1 VSRPDFLWVNGFSDR
16 TELRTLLEVH
26 YDMPMSTNPDMTFT
40 DKLKLRW
47 YLLLRWILC
56 LWVKPRIQP
65 DADGNTGISGEQPVC
80 YVMDSYALSSVLILD
95 KCCEQQKLARPL
107 LPVDGVKTGPRRSYA
122 ALKRLRGL
130 LFRRPDARTHSVMLE
145 LMIEKSW
152 EDPQLDIQLVPVTV
166 MVGQRPSVDSGF
178 TRIIFSENW
187 EIASRLK
194 RLFSTLVNGRRTF
207 VQFSRPISLQELVT
221 EGVDAPVA
229 LRKVSRILRVHFK
242 RVRTAAIGP
251 DLSHRRTVVNRIVNS
266 PTVRAAIEEK
276 ARRDGITTAK
286 ARGQAEKYT
295 REIAANYS
303 YSFIMVAVIL
313 VSWFWNRIYNGI
325 KLNHFESFPHE
336 SLGHEVIYVPCHRS
350 HIDYVLLSYLVQEN
364 GSVPPHIAAGINLN
378 LPVIGSWLRRGG
390 AFYLRRTFRSHKL
403 YAAVF
408 YEYLSTIQSQG
419 VSIEYFIEGTR
430 SRTGRLL
437 PPKAGMLAMSVRSYL
452 NAPLKPIMFQPVY
465 IGYERLVEGDSYTTE
480 LSGKAKRSEKL
491 SDLGKV
497 FGIARHNYGEAHV
510 SLGEPIY
517 LDDLLNE
524 HDKNW
529 RETIEKSASRPKW
542 VGSLVDDLGQSIMTH
557 INASADV
564 NPVNLLALVLL
575 GTPRHALGEKLLHRQ
590 LDLYKNLLSEKPTP
604 ERITLTDKTA
614 QEIVSYGIEMKVLK
628 RQAPELGDIISI
640 ETDRALGLTYFR
652 NNVAHLMVL
661 PSLVACCFLEHHHFS
676 VSNLRRAAIGL
687 QPFLQAEL
695 FLPWGQRDFTR
706 ALDES
711 IEQLVQYGLLTRE
724 DDGTTLSRAGNNP
737 EAGMQLKILAHS
749 LLQTVQRYLITI
761 SILAHNG
768 SGKLSRA
775 ELERLCIQTAQRIS
789 MLHAFNSPEF
799 YDRALFRG
807 FIAQLR
813 KIGFLSTNKENKLL
827 FDQRLEQISDDARFI
842 LGEAIRHE
850 IDQQAPGNQK
860 DTGKVEEIKVEKKED

>member
-1 VSRPDFLWVNGFSDR
+1 M
-16 TELRTLLEVH
+16 H
-26 YDMPMSTNPDMTFT
+26 YDMQMSSEANLTFI
-40 DKLKLRW
+40 DKLRLRW

-65 DADGNTGISGEQPVC
+65 DPDGKTGISGDQPVC
-80 YVMDSYALSSVLILD
+80 YVLDSYALSSVLILD

-107 LPVDGVKTGPRRSYA
+107 LPVNGIEQSPGRSYA
-122 ALKRLRGL
+122 VLKRLKGL
-130 LFRRPDARTHSVMLE
+130 FFRRTDPRRHSVILE
-145 LMIEKSW
+145 LMVEKSW
-152 EDPQLDIQLVPVTV
+152 ADPQLDVQLVPVTV
-166 MVGQRPSVDSGF
+166 MVGQRPSVDAGF

-187 EIASRLK
+187 ELASRFK
-194 RLFSTLVNGRRTF
+194 RLLSTLVNGRRTF
-207 VQFSRPISLQELVT
+207 VQFSQPISLQELAK
-221 EGVDAPVA
+221 EGMDAPVA

-266 PTVRAAIEEK
+266 PTVRAAIEDK
-276 ARRDGITTAK
+276 ARRDGITQVKAK
-286 ARGQAEKYT
+286 SLAEEYT

-303 YSFIMVAVIL
+303 YSFILVAVRL

-325 KLNHFESFPHE
+325 KLNHFESFPHQA
-336 SLGHEVIYVPCHRS
+336 LGHEVIYVPCHRS
-350 HIDYVLLSYLVQEN
+350 HIDYILLSYLVHEN

-378 LPVIGSWLRRGG
+378 LPIIGSWLRRGG
-390 AFYLRRTFRSHKL
+390 AFFLRRTFKSHKL

-452 NAPLKPIMFQPVY
+452 NAPIKPIMFQPVY
-465 IGYERLVEGDSYTTE
+465 IGYERLVEGNSYTTE
-480 LSGKAKRSEKL
+480 LSGKAKRSERL
-491 SDLGKV
+491 SDLTKV
-497 FGIARHNYGEAHV
+497 FGILRHNYGEAHV

-517 LDDLLNE
+517 LDNLLNE
-524 HDKNW
+524 HDPQW
-529 RETIEKSASRPKW
+529 RETIEKSASRPAW
-542 VGSLVDDLGQSIMTH
+542 AGTLVDELGQSIMTH
-557 INASADV
+557 INASTDV

-575 GTPRHALGEKLLHRQ
+575 GTPRHALGEKLLRRQ
-590 LDLYKNLLSEKPTP
+590 LDLYKNLLSQKPTP
-604 ERITLTDKTA
+604 ERTTLTDKTA
-614 QEIVSYGIEMKVLK
+614 EEIIAYGFELNILQ
-628 RQAPELGDIISI
+628 RQAPALGDIVSI
-640 ETDRALGLTYFR
+640 EKDRALGLTYFR
-652 NNVAHLMVL
+652 NNVAHLMIL
-661 PSLVACCFLEHHHFS
+661 PSLVACCFLEHHRFS
-676 VSNLRRAAIGL
+676 IGNLRRAAIGL

-695 FLPWGQRDFTR
+695 FLPWGQREFTR

-711 IEQLVQYGLLTRE
+711 IEQLVKYGLLIHD
-724 DDGTTLSRAGNNP
+724 DDGMTLSRATDNP

-749 LLQTVQRYLITI
+749 LLQTVQRYMITI
-761 SILAHNG
+761 SMLTRNG
-768 SGKLSRA
+768 SGTLSRA

-842 LGEAIRHE
+842 LGETIRHE
-850 IDQQAPGNQK
+850 IDQQSLANETPEEK
-860 DTGKVEEIKVEKKED
+860 TG

>member
-1 VSRPDFLWVNGFSDR
+1 
-16 TELRTLLEVH
+16 
-26 YDMPMSTNPDMTFT
+26 MPMSFDTKMTFI

-47 YLLLRWILC
+47 YLLLRWILS
-56 LWVKPRIQP
+56 LWVKPHIHP
-65 DADGNTGISGEQPVC
+65 DADGNTGVSSDRPVL
-80 YVMDSYALSSVLILD
+80 YVMDFYALSSVLILD
-95 KCCEQQKLARPL
+95 RCCEQNKLARPL
-107 LPVDGVKTGPRRSYA
+107 LPVAGITQTPKRSYA

-130 LFRRPDARTHSVMLE
+130 FLRRPDPRSHSTMLE
-145 LMIEKSW
+145 QVIEQSW
-152 EDPQLDIQLVPVTV
+152 ANPQLDVQIVPVTV
-166 MVGQRPSVDSGF
+166 MVGQRPAVDSGL

-187 EIASRLK
+187 EIASRAR

-207 VQFSRPISLQELVT
+207 VQFSRPISLRELAK
-221 EGVDAPVA
+221 EGLDSNVA

-251 DLSHRRTVVNRIVNS
+251 DLSHRRTVVNKIINS

-276 ARRDGITTAK
+276 ARREDIPLAK
-286 ARGQAEKYT
+286 ARKQAEEYT

-303 YSFIMVAVIL
+303 YSFIMVAVAL

-325 KLNHFESFPHE
+325 KTNHFESFPHQA
-336 SLGHEVIYVPCHRS
+336 LGHEVIYVPCHRS
-350 HIDYVLLSYLVQEN
+350 HIDYILLSYLVHKN

-452 NAPLKPIMFQPVY
+452 KAPLRPIMFQPVY

-480 LSGKAKRSEKL
+480 LSGKAKRSERL
-491 SDLGKV
+491 SDLTKV

-510 SLGEPIY
+510 SLGQPIY
-517 LDDLLNE
+517 LDELLGE
-524 HDKNW
+524 HDPQW
-529 RETIEKSASRPKW
+529 RDTIDNASDKPAWMSA
-542 VGSLVDDLGQSIMTH
+542 VIDDLGRNIMTH

-575 GTPRHALGEKLLHRQ
+575 GTPRHALGESLLLTQ
-590 LDLYKNLLSEKPTP
+590 ISLYKNLLSQKPSP
-604 ERITLTDKTA
+604 ERITLTARNAEET
-614 QEIVSYGIEMKVLK
+614 IRYGFDMSILN
-628 RQAPELGDIISI
+628 RQVDTLGDIISI
-640 ETDRALGLTYFR
+640 KPDRAIGLTYFR
-652 NNVAHLMVL
+652 NNVAHLMAL
-661 PSLVACCFLEHHHFS
+661 PSLVACCFLEHQKFS
-676 VSNLRRAAIGL
+676 ISNLRRAAIGL

-695 FLPWGQRDFTR
+695 FLPWGQREFTR

-711 IEQLVQYGLLTRE
+711 IEQLVRYKL
-724 DDGTTLSRAGNNP
+724 LSRDKGGKMLSVAIDNP
-737 EAGMQLKILAHS
+737 DASMQLSILAHS

-761 SILAHNG
+761 SMLTHNG
-768 SGKLSRA
+768 SGTLSRA

-789 MLHAFNSPEF
+789 MLHAFNAPDF
-799 YDRALFRG
+799 YDRALFKG

-813 KIGFLSTNKENKLL
+813 KIGFLTTNKDNKLE
-827 FDQRLEQISDDARFI
+827 FDQRLKQISDDARFI
-842 LGEAIRHE
+842 LGEALRHE
-850 IDQQAPGNQK
+850 IYQQAPISEQPAEAQAG
-860 DTGKVEEIKVEKKED
+860 DS

>member
-1 VSRPDFLWVNGFSDR
+1 MSMNSAPNM
-16 TELRTLLEVH
+16 TL
-26 YDMPMSTNPDMTFT
+26 T

-47 YLLLRWILC
+47 YLLLRWILG
-56 LWVKPRIQP
+56 LWVKPRILP
-65 DADGNTGISGEQPVC
+65 DADGKTGTNGAQPVC
-80 YVMDSYALSSVLILD
+80 YIMDSYALSSVLILD
-95 KCCEQQKLARPL
+95 RCCEQQKLARPL
-107 LPVDGVKTGPRRSYA
+107 LPVAGIGQSPDRSYA
-122 ALKRLRGL
+122 TLTRLRGL
-130 LFRRPDARTHSVMLE
+130 FVRRPDPRTHSAMLG

-152 EDPQLDIQLVPVTV
+152 ADPQLDIQLVPVTV
-166 MVGQRPSVDSGF
+166 MVGQRPSVDSGL

-187 EIASRLK
+187 EIAGRLR

-207 VQFSRPISLQELVT
+207 VQFSRPISLRELAR
-221 EGVDAPVA
+221 EGLDSPVA
-229 LRKVSRILRVHFK
+229 LRKVSRILRVHFE

-251 DLSHRRTVVNRIVNS
+251 DLSHRRTVVNKVVNS
-266 PTVRAAIEEK
+266 PAVRAAIKEKAHRDNISTEK
-276 ARRDGITTAK
+276 ARN
-286 ARGQAEKYT
+286 QAVAYT

-303 YSFIMVAVIL
+303 YSSIMVAVAF

-325 KLNHFESFPHE
+325 KLNHFESFPHQA
-336 SLGHEVIYVPCHRS
+336 LGHEVIYVPCHRS
-350 HIDYVLLSYLVQEN
+350 HIDYILLSYLVHKN

-452 NAPLKPIMFQPVY
+452 GAPVRPIMFQPVY

-480 LSGKAKRSEKL
+480 LSGKAKRSERL
-491 SDLGKV
+491 SDLTKV

-517 LDDLLNE
+517 LDELLNE
-524 HDKNW
+524 QDPHW
-529 RETIEKSASRPKW
+529 RATIDSSATRPAW
-542 VGSLVDDLGQSIMTH
+542 MNTLVDNLGQRIMTH

-575 GTPRHALGEKLLHRQ
+575 GTPRHALGGELLQSQ
-590 LDLYKNLLSEKPTP
+590 LALYKNLLSQKPTP

-614 QEIVSYGIEMKVLK
+614 AEIISYGFEMKILQ
-628 RQAPELGDIISI
+628 RQEHTLGDIISI
-640 ETDRALGLTYFR
+640 APDRAIGLTYFR
-652 NNVAHLMVL
+652 NNVAHLMAL
-661 PSLVACCFLEHHHFS
+661 PSLVACCFLEHHKFS
-676 VSNLRRAAIGL
+676 IGNLRRTAIGI

-695 FLPWGQRDFTR
+695 FLPWGQREFTR

-711 IEQLVQYGLLTRE
+711 IEQLVQHGLLMHD
-724 DDGTTLSRAGNNP
+724 DDGTSLSRATDNP
-737 EAGMQLKILAHS
+737 QAGMQLKILAHS

-761 SILAHNG
+761 SVLARSG
-768 SGKLSRA
+768 SGVLSRA

-789 MLHAFNSPEF
+789 MLHEFSAPEF
-799 YDRALFRG
+799 YDRALFKG

-813 KIGFLSTNKENKLL
+813 KIGFLSTNKDNKLQ
-827 FDQRLEQISDDARFI
+827 FDQRLQQISKDAKFI

-850 IDQQAPGNQK
+850 IDQQAPAVAHVTDK
-860 DTGKVEEIKVEKKED
+860 

>member
-1 VSRPDFLWVNGFSDR
+1 
-16 TELRTLLEVH
+16 
-26 YDMPMSTNPDMTFT
+26 MPMSSDLEMTVIQ
-40 DKLKLRW
+40 KLKLRW

-56 LWVKPRIQP
+56 LWVKPRLHP
-65 DADGNTGISGEQPVC
+65 DADGNTGISGDQPVC

-107 LPVDGVKTGPRRSYA
+107 LAVDGIKQSPDRSYA
-122 ALKRLRGL
+122 VLKRLKGL
-130 LFRRPDARTHSVMLE
+130 LFRRPDPRTHSAMLE
-145 LMIEKSW
+145 LMVAQSW
-152 EDPQLDIQLVPVTV
+152 ADPQLDVQLVPVTV
-166 MVGQRPSVDSGF
+166 MVGQRPSVDSGL

-187 EIASRLK
+187 EIASRFK
-194 RLFSTLVNGRRTF
+194 RLLSTLINGRRTF
-207 VQFSRPISLQELVT
+207 VQFSRPISLQELAT
-221 EGVDAPVA
+221 EGMDAPVA

-276 ARRDGITTAK
+276 ARRDGITVAK
-286 ARGQAEKYT
+286 ARSQAEEYT

-303 YSFIMVAVIL
+303 YSFILVAVQL

-325 KLNHFESFPHE
+325 KLNHFESFPHQA
-336 SLGHEVIYVPCHRS
+336 LGHEVIYVPCHRS
-350 HIDYVLLSYLVQEN
+350 HIDYILLSYLVHEN

-378 LPVIGSWLRRGG
+378 LPLIGSWLRRGG
-390 AFYLRRTFRSHKL
+390 AFFLRRTFKSHKL

-480 LSGKAKRSEKL
+480 MSGKAKRSERL
-491 SDLGKV
+491 SDLTKV
-497 FGIARHNYGEAHV
+497 FGIVRHNYGEAHV

-517 LDDLLNE
+517 LDDLLSG
-524 HDKNW
+524 HDPQW
-529 RETIEKSASRPKW
+529 RDTIEKSASRPAW
-542 VGSLVDDLGQSIMTH
+542 VAALVDDLGRGIMTN

-575 GTPRHALGEKLLHRQ
+575 GTPRHALGEKLLGHQ
-590 LDLYKNLLSEKPTP
+590 LDLYKHLLGQKPTP
-604 ERITLTDKTA
+604 ERTTLTDKTA
-614 QEIVSYGIEMKVLK
+614 KEIMAYGFEVKILQ
-628 RQAPELGDIISI
+628 RQDPDLGDIISI
-640 ETDRALGLTYFR
+640 ESDRALGLTYFR
-652 NNVAHLMVL
+652 NNVAHLMAL
-661 PSLVACCFLEHHHFS
+661 PSLVACCFLEHHRFS
-676 VSNLRRAAIGL
+676 IANLRRAAIGI

-711 IEQLVQYGLLTRE
+711 IEQLVQYGLLNRD
-724 DDGTTLSRAGNNP
+724 DDGKTLSRAAHNP
-737 EAGMQLKILAHS
+737 EAGMQLRILAHS

-761 SILAHNG
+761 SILTRNR
-768 SGKLSRA
+768 SGTLSRA
-775 ELERLCIQTAQRIS
+775 ELERHCIQTAQRIS
-789 MLHAFNSPEF
+789 MLHEFNSPEF

-827 FDQRLEQISDDARFI
+827 FDHRLEKISDDARFI
-842 LGEAIRHE
+842 LGEDIRHE
-850 IDQQAPGNQK
+850 IDQQSPAK
-860 DTGKVEEIKVEKKED
+860 EKKDGEKVQKQTEN

>member
-1 VSRPDFLWVNGFSDR
+1 MSSD
-16 TELRTLLEVH
+16 L
-26 YDMPMSTNPDMTFT
+26 DMTVT
-40 DKLKLRW
+40 EKLKLRW
-47 YLLLRWILC
+47 FLLLRWILC
-56 LWVKPRIQP
+56 LWVKPRINP
-65 DADGNTGISGEQPVC
+65 DADGNTGISGDQPVC

-107 LPVDGVKTGPRRSYA
+107 LPVDGVEQGSSRSYA
-122 ALKRLRGL
+122 ALRRLKGL
-130 LFRRPDARTHSVMLE
+130 LFRRPDTRTHSAMLE

-152 EDPQLDIQLVPVTV
+152 ANPQLDIQLVPVTV

-187 EIASRLK
+187 EIASRFK
-194 RLFSTLVNGRRTF
+194 RFLSTLVNGRRTF
-207 VQFSRPISLQELVT
+207 VQFNRPISLQELAK
-221 EGVDAPVA
+221 EGMDSPVA

-242 RVRTAAIGP
+242 RVRTSAIGP
-251 DLSHRRTVVNRIVNS
+251 DLSHRRTVVNKIVNS

-276 ARRDGITTAK
+276 ARRDGITPAK
-286 ARGQAEKYT
+286 ARSMAEDYT

-303 YSFIMVAVIL
+303 YSFIMVAVLL

-325 KLNHFESFPHE
+325 KLNHFESFPHKA
-336 SLGHEVIYVPCHRS
+336 LGHEVIYVPCHRS
-350 HIDYVLLSYLVQEN
+350 HIDYILLSYLVHEN

-378 LPVIGSWLRRGG
+378 LPIIGSWLRRGG
-390 AFYLRRTFRSHKL
+390 AFFLRRTFKSHKL

-480 LSGKAKRSEKL
+480 LSGKAKRSERL
-491 SDLGKV
+491 SDLTKV
-497 FGIARHNYGEAHV
+497 FGIVRHNYGEAHV

-517 LDDLLNE
+517 LDELLDE
-524 HDKNW
+524 HDQHW
-529 RETIEKSASRPKW
+529 RETIEKSASRPAW
-542 VGSLVDDLGQSIMTH
+542 VGSLVDELGQSIMTH

-575 GTPRHALGEKLLHRQ
+575 GTPRHALGEKLLGRQ

-604 ERITLTDKTA
+604 ERTTLTDKTA
-614 QEIVSYGIEMKVLK
+614 EEIIAYGFEIKILQ
-628 RQAPELGDIISI
+628 RQSPELDDIISI

-652 NNVAHLMVL
+652 NNVAHLMAL
-661 PSLVACCFLEHHHFS
+661 PSLVACCFLEHHRFS
-676 VSNLRRAAIGL
+676 IANLRRAAIGM

-711 IEQLVQYGLLTRE
+711 IEQLVQYGLLDRD
-724 DDGTTLSRAGNNP
+724 DDGKTLSRATSNP
-737 EAGMQLKILAHS
+737 EAGMQLSILAHS

-761 SILAHNG
+761 SILARNG
-768 SGKLSRA
+768 SGSLSRA
-775 ELERLCIQTAQRIS
+775 ELERHCIQTAQRIS
-789 MLHAFNSPEF
+789 MLHEFNSPEF

-813 KIGFLSTNKENKLL
+813 KIRLLSTNKDNKLL
-827 FDQRLEQISDDARFI
+827 FDQRLEKISDDARFV

-850 IDQQAPGNQK
+850 IDQQSPAN
-860 DTGKVEEIKVEKKED
+860 EEQTNEEQTSEERRGEKAGENDPDQAQN